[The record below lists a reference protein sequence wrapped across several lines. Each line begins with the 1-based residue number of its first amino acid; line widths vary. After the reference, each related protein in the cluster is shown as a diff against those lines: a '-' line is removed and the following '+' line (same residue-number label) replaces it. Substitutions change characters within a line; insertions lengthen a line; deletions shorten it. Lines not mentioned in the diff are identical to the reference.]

1 MLSRIGT
8 PTRTTPHSAA
18 PVDLGNAEDD
28 SSFGLKNNPLTQ
40 FAVAFGALVHD
51 ADHPGGKIWTRRP
64 G

>member
-1 MLSRIGT
+1 MLSRVGT
-8 PTRTTPHSAA
+8 STRTTTHSAA
-18 PVDLGNAEDD
+18 TVDLGCVEDD

-51 ADHPGGKIWTRRP
+51 ADHPGGKIWRSRP